1 MACVR
6 YQPID
11 MVSKAGKG
19 AGGNCKAMCPRLSGT
34 HIHPRPGLRIAAC
47 VRSRTMRGGSWGD
60 GSDHWRARGMKDP
73 AAVPLKLLTGDDM
86 VKNWR
91 LIER

>member
-1 MACVR
+1 
-6 YQPID
+6 
-11 MVSKAGKG
+11 
-19 AGGNCKAMCPRLSGT
+19 
-34 HIHPRPGLRIAAC
+34 
-47 VRSRTMRGGSWGD
+47 MRGGSWGD

>member
-1 MACVR
+1 
-6 YQPID
+6 
-11 MVSKAGKG
+11 MVSKAGKD
-19 AGGNCKAMCPRLSGT
+19 AGGDGKAMCPRLSRTHNRARGVLRGT
-34 HIHPRPGLRIAAC
+34 TLA
-47 VRSRTMRGGSWGD
+47 RSRTMRGGREGD
-60 GSDHWRARGMKDP
+60 GGDHWRARGMKDP